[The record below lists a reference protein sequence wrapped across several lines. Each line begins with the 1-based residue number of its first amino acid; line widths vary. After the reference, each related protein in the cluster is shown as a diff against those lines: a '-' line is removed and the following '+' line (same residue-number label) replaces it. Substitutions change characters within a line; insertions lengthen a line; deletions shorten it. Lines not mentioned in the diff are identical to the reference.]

1 VSMLRRVTRTPSGAA
16 VGQYVAAWH
25 EPDPGV
31 RRALLGAC
39 WAVDGVYSDPLGRAE
54 GRDGLCAHITTF
66 RERLP
71 GARIDM
77 VSGVDEHDGYLRF
90 AWRMLS
96 PDGAVTLEGVDFGE
110 IDDAGLLRRIV
121 GFFGPLPPREPGP

>member
-1 VSMLRRVTRTPSGAA
+1 MLRRVTRTPIGAA

-31 RRALLGAC
+31 RGALLGAC
-39 WAVDGVYSDPLGRAE
+39 WAVDGVYCDPLGRAE
-54 GRDGLCAHITTF
+54 GRDGLSALIASF

-71 GARIDM
+71 GTRIDLD
-77 VSGVDEHDGYLRF
+77 SGVDEHDGYLRF
-90 AWRMLS
+90 AWRMLA

-110 IDDAGLLRRIV
+110 VDDAGLLRRIV
-121 GFFGPLPPREPGP
+121 GFFGPLPPREPGR